1 MKGNQF
7 FEALAK
13 AADLVGVKLG
23 AAHRQ
28 AGLVSHLASLN
39 VNNLEFQMQIF

>member
-13 AADLVGVKLG
+13 AADLVRVKLG
-23 AAHRQ
+23 AAHGQ
-28 AGLVSHLASLN
+28 ARLISHLASLN
-39 VNNLEFQMQIF
+39 VNNLEFQI